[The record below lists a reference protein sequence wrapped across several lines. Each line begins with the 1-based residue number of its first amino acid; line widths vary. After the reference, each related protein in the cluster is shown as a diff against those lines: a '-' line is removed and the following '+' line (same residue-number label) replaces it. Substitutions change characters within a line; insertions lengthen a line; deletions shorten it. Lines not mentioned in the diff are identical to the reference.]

1 MIISPAGGT
10 VGTTESGRSW
20 ISLARRGMLW
30 SEIQVVD
37 ITHAAAGQEGP
48 VTEPGCVEVL
58 YCLAGSLRVEI
69 SAQVTVRLLSG
80 QLIIIVPADEPA
92 ATHAGSQG
100 ARIIRARLLN
110 ATRHSLPPRSPVLG
124 DRPRAQGQSALVPE
138 KVNRLRGVG
147 IPTACNVDHV
157 ALTVPDLRAAVA
169 FFVEGLGASLLYTEG
184 PIARGSWMTANL
196 NVPADAT
203 CEIAML
209 RFGPSLNLEL
219 FEYTGEHRVTRP
231 PRNSDVGGHHIA
243 IFVEDIHAAWAYVRN
258 LPGVTCQ
265 GEPKTITDGPL
276 AGDQWLYFTT
286 PWGLQ
291 MELISLPEHLPYE
304 QGTAA
309 RRYGPSTAGWL
320 LGGAGDPGERS

>member
-1 MIISPAGGT
+1 M
-10 VGTTESGRSW
+10 
-20 ISLARRGMLW
+20 SLARRGMLW

-37 ITHAAAGQEGP
+37 ITRAATGQQGP

-58 YCLAGSLRVEI
+58 YCLAGSLSVEI
-69 SAQVTVRLLSG
+69 SVQVTVRLLRG
-80 QLIIIVPADEPA
+80 QLVVIIPADEPV
-92 ATHAGSQG
+92 ATHAGLQG
-100 ARIIRARLLN
+100 ALILHARLLD
-110 ATRHSLPPRSPVLG
+110 ATHHFLPSRSPVLVDTPWA
-124 DRPRAQGQSALVPE
+124 DRQPALVPE
-138 KVNRLRGVG
+138 EVNRRRSAG
-147 IPTACNVDHV
+147 IPTARNVDHV
-157 ALTVPDLRAAVA
+157 ALTVPDLRAAVT
-169 FFVEGLGASLLYTEG
+169 FFVQGLGASLLYTEG

-219 FEYTGEHRVTRP
+219 FEYTAEHRVTRA
-231 PRNSDVGGHHIA
+231 PRNSDIGGHHLA
-243 IFVEDIHAAWAYVRN
+243 IFVDDINAAWTYVRN

-265 GEPKTITDGPL
+265 GRPKTITEGPL

-304 QGTAA
+304 QWTGA
-309 RRYGPSTAGWL
+309 RRYGPSTARWL
-320 LGGAGDPGERS
+320 LGSAGDAEERS